1 MSFALSAAYCGL
13 AGALF
18 AYFYARILPEQF
30 ELALSLN
37 LVAALIIGGMG
48 RTMGPVFGVIIVVM
62 VPELIKVLFG
72 ALAGDSAGAGQLR
85 APLQQIA
92 FGVLL
97 VLFLLK
103 EPLGINQI
111 VDRILR
117 AANRWPFARG

>member
-1 MSFALSAAYCGL
+1 M
-13 AGALF
+13 
-18 AYFYARILPEQF
+18 
-30 ELALSLN
+30 
-37 LVAALIIGGMG
+37 
-48 RTMGPVFGVIIVVM
+48 VM

>member
-1 MSFALSAAYCGL
+1 M
-13 AGALF
+13 
-18 AYFYARILPEQF
+18 
-30 ELALSLN
+30 
-37 LVAALIIGGMG
+37 
-48 RTMGPVFGVIIVVM
+48 
-62 VPELIKVLFG
+62 IKVLFG